1 MKRSGSR
8 LTRVKRLLFVGVGF
22 IVALAVIG
30 AVVGASAPPDQTPRC
45 DADKPCGEP
54 PSSPG
59 TLRTDT
65 HWTAK
70 GLGVALDYDPGQWKV
85 EVDQADSLQLTSK
98 LAGLVLIVQVERST
112 SDPSALIDERV
123 NSLGKRVLGLEIDSD
138 KATKILGPAVGHVDG
153 AGRAYVGAL
162 DTPQGVQDQ
171 LKFALLASA
180 RHGVGVKVTALTDE
194 QDPDRRKSVYQLAD
208 IVVNSVTWS

>member
-1 MKRSGSR
+1 MSHSGSR

-30 AVVGASAPPDQTPRC
+30 AIVGAAAPPDQKPRC

-54 PSSPG
+54 PSSPAPV
-59 TLRTDT
+59 RSET
-65 HWTAK
+65 HWTAR

-85 EVDQADSLQLTSK
+85 EVDQADALQLTSK

-112 SDPSALIDERV
+112 SGPSALVDERV
-123 NSLGKRVLGLEIDSD
+123 KSLGERVLGLEVDPD

-162 DTPQGVQDQ
+162 DTPQGVQEQ
-171 LKFALLASA
+171 LKFALLASTQG
-180 RHGVGVKVTALTDE
+180 GVGVKVTTLTDE
-194 QDPDRRKSVYQLAD
+194 QDPGRRKSVYQLAD
-208 IVVNSVTWS
+208 AVLNSVTWS